1 MPLSVLIAGGGTGGH
16 LYPGIAVARELLAR
30 VPDAQVTFV
39 GTAAGIEARVVPR
52 EGFALDV
59 IRSAGLR
66 GKSAQ
71 SLARGMALLP
81 VSAGDAWRVI
91 TRTRPAVVV
100 GVGGYS
106 SGPVVLLAALR
117 GIPTLLME
125 QNAMPGITNRLLAP
139 VVDAAAVT
147 YQESVRFFGSK
158 AVVSGNPVRP
168 EFFQEEEAHG
178 HDVGTPSRAARDG
191 DPAVGTPSRVA
202 RDGDPAVGTPSRV
215 ARDGDP
221 AVPPPGAARVLVFG
235 GSQGAHAINVA
246 MVEAAARLAA
256 GTPRVA
262 ITHQTGERDLEM
274 VRSGYR
280 RAGLE
285 ARVEPFLF
293 AMDREMKTADL
304 VICRA
309 GATTLAEL
317 TASGKAS
324 ILVPLPTATDDHQRR
339 NALALV
345 THGAARMVEQR
356 ELSGDRIAAE
366 LLALAGDEAQR
377 RRMGE
382 AARRMARPDA
392 ARVIVDRLL
401 ALAGRTG

>member
-1 MPLSVLIAGGGTGGH
+1 
-16 LYPGIAVARELLAR
+16 
-30 VPDAQVTFV
+30 
-39 GTAAGIEARVVPR
+39 
-52 EGFALDV
+52 
-59 IRSAGLR
+59 
-66 GKSAQ
+66 
-71 SLARGMALLP
+71 
-81 VSAGDAWRVI
+81 
-91 TRTRPAVVV
+91 
-100 GVGGYS
+100 
-106 SGPVVLLAALR
+106 VVLLAALR
-117 GIPTLLME
+117 GIPTLIME

-139 VVDAAAVT
+139 VVDAAAVA

-158 AVVSGNPVRP
+158 ALVSGNPVRP
-168 EFFQEEEAHG
+168 EFFQEEGAHG
-178 HDVGTPSRAARDG
+178 YDAGTPSRITRDG
-191 DPAVGTPSRVA
+191 GPAVT
-202 RDGDPAVGTPSRV
+202 
-215 ARDGDP
+215 
-221 AVPPPGAARVLVFG
+221 PPGAARVLVFG

-256 GTPRVA
+256 GTPGVA

-293 AMDREMKTADL
+293 AMDREMKAADL
-304 VICRA
+304 VVCRA

-356 ELSGDRIAAE
+356 ELSGDRIAVE
-366 LLALAGDEAQR
+366 ILALAAADVQR
-377 RRMGE
+377 RGMGE
-382 AARRMARPDA
+382 AARQLARPDA
-392 ARVIVDRLL
+392 ARVIVDKVL
-401 ALAGRTG
+401 ALAR

>member
-1 MPLSVLIAGGGTGGH
+1 VSLSVLIAGGGTGGH
-16 LYPGIAVARELLAR
+16 LFPGIAVARELLAR

-59 IRSAGLR
+59 IRSAGLK

-71 SLARGMALLP
+71 SLARGLALLP

-91 TRTRPAVVV
+91 TRRRPAVVV

-139 VVDAAAVT
+139 IVDAAAVT
-147 YQESVRFFGSK
+147 YPESVRFFGSK

-168 EFFQEEEAHG
+168 EFFQEERAHG
-178 HDVGTPSRAARDG
+178 HD
-191 DPAVGTPSRVA
+191 
-202 RDGDPAVGTPSRV
+202 
-215 ARDGDP
+215 
-221 AVPPPGAARVLVFG
+221 VPPPGAARVLVFG

-256 GTPRVA
+256 STPRVA

-274 VRSGYR
+274 VRGGYR

-285 ARVEPFLF
+285 ARVELFLF
-293 AMDREMKTADL
+293 AMDREMTHADL
-304 VICRA
+304 VVCRA

-345 THGAARMVEQR
+345 TLGAARMVEQR

-366 LLALAGDEAQR
+366 ILALAGDEAER
-377 RRMGE
+377 RRIGE
-382 AARRMARPDA
+382 AARRIARPDA
-392 ARVIVDRLL
+392 ARVIVDKVL
-401 ALAGRTG
+401 ALAR